1 MAKSKCSIFQNSE
14 DFGVL
19 DVSVHE
25 TEETKEFTDENGNIV
40 KHVTI
45 ESLTTIT
52 RKDGREPNESTGI
65 KAKSILVSGG
75 VFTGAL
81 IGVLS
86 NLPGAI
92 GFVEKTL
99 HLI

>member
-1 MAKSKCSIFQNSE
+1 MAQSKCSIFQKSE

-19 DVSVHE
+19 DVSIQE
-25 TEETKEFTDENGNIV
+25 TKETKEFTDPNGNV
-40 KHVTI
+40 VTTVTT
-45 ESLTTIT
+45 ESLISI
-52 RKDGREPNESTGI
+52 RKEERKPKESTGI
-65 KAKSILVSGG
+65 KAKSILVSG
-75 VFTGAL
+75 VAFSGAL